1 VGLKGPQQEGPNIE
15 EECPVRQTLRF
26 NDDWT
31 DNIRVTETTSEGR
44 LRKNWK
50 KLIKQDCPDMLEKY
64 TMLANTKDLKR
75 KIPPSE
81 MYELLP
87 YVLEDY
93 GNCFKRM
100 QTEIDGL
107 KEKDSKAV
115 ARDEYPFCECT
126 CQHEDALSHLTMNLC

>member
-1 VGLKGPQQEGPNIE
+1 MRLYLSVLYFVEDLVDSIMSSPSRRRAAADSEVGLEGPQQEGPNIE
-15 EECPVRQTLRF
+15 EDCPVRRTLRF
-26 NDDWT
+26 NDDST
-31 DNIRVTETTSEGR
+31 DNIRVTETTPEGR

-93 GNCFKRM
+93 GNCVKRM
-100 QTEIDGL
+100 QTEID
-107 KEKDSKAV
+107 A
-115 ARDEYPFCECT
+115 
-126 CQHEDALSHLTMNLC
+126 